1 MVLGRQLVLFAAALA
16 LGRAA
21 TITVPYDDP
30 SIEYSGSGWGPDIF
44 EIRPG
49 IDPDTGGGALDRT
62 CKLGDNST
70 TTPAFGNNFSFSFK
84 GASVSLVLETRADH
98 GQYEINLD
106 GVIVKKTGYSEAPH
120 CGVVWTSDTL
130 DGRKT
135 HNLVVTYVARD
146 ERSPWSNNYLQLFK
160 ILYDDGPGIPS
171 SSSTSST
178 PGNHQ
183 TNPPSNTPSGSS
195 APVGAIVGGV
205 VGGVAAIAL
214 IGVAFLLFRRRRRVS
229 QRNSGSY
236 PGFVES
242 TNALTT
248 PTPFDPSQFPRQEP
262 TPTQQARR
270 EKESLAAPPFPAGSS
285 SSGPSNSHSASQS
298 GELSQ
303 PDVERIAQ
311 RLATLV
317 QPPRYEA

>member
-1 MVLGRQLVLFAAALA
+1 MVLGRQTLVLAAALA
-16 LGRAA
+16 LVRAA

-49 IDPDTGGGALDRT
+49 IDPDTGGGALDAT

-98 GQYEINLD
+98 GEYEIDLD
-106 GVIVKKTGYSEAPH
+106 GAIVKKTGYSEAPH

-135 HNLVVTYVARD
+135 HKLVVTYVARD
-146 ERSPWSNNYLQLFK
+146 ERSPWPNNYLQLFK
-160 ILYDDGPGIPS
+160 ILYDDGPGKPPS
-171 SSSTSST
+171 SSTST

-183 TNPPSNTPSGSS
+183 TDPPSQPSSGNST
-195 APVGAIVGGV
+195 PVGAIVGGV
-205 VGGVAAIAL
+205 VGGLALIAL
-214 IGVAFLLFRRRRRVS
+214 IGVAFFLLRRRRRTS

-236 PGFVES
+236 PGFVEP
-242 TNALTT
+242 NALTT
-248 PTPFDPSQFPRQEP
+248 PTPFDPNQFPRQEP
-262 TPTQQARR
+262 TPAQHARR
-270 EKESLAAPPFPAGSS
+270 EKESLSAPPVPVGS
-285 SSGPSNSHSASQS
+285 SSGPSNSHSTSQS